1 VITAQADNTY
11 NIIPQFIS
19 STNGRLFSL
28 FYRPT
33 PEHTKHPKTA
43 VLYFPPFA
51 EELNKSR
58 RMVALQ
64 AGQFCHAGYA
74 VLIVDLFGTGDSEG
88 DFGEANWEIWQKDMC
103 VALSWLQD
111 KGFNQFIF
119 WGLRL
124 GAIMALQTAAL
135 LSPKTAVKVVKFIFW
150 QPTVKGEML
159 LTQFL
164 RLRMAADFLV
174 TGNKN
179 SGNEKNTP
187 SDIRQHLSNGQ
198 NVEIAGYSLSP
209 TLAQTI
215 DRLDLKTL
223 KPTPSSKVVWLEIIP
238 TKTRGLSPLNEDIVN
253 EWCLEKIETKVVKI
267 VGQPFWNSLEIIE
280 LPELLEATTLRV
292 VDNENSVKRL

>member
-1 VITAQADNTY
+1 MITAKADNTY
-11 NIIPQFIS
+11 NVTPQFIS

-150 QPTVKGEML
+150 QPTVKGEVL

-174 TGNKN
+174 IGNKI
-179 SGNEKNTP
+179 GAKEKNTP
-187 SDIRQHLSNGQ
+187 TDLRQELSKGH
-198 NVEIAGYSLSP
+198 NVDIAGYAISP
-209 TLAQTI
+209 ALAQTI
-215 DRLDLKTL
+215 DRLDLKAI
-223 KPTPSSKVVWLEIIP
+223 KPTPGSKVVWLEILP
-238 TKTRGLSPLNEDIVN
+238 TETRSLSPLSEDIVKQ
-253 EWCLEKIETKVVKI
+253 WCSENIETEIVKV

-280 LPELLEATTLRV
+280 LPELLDATIM
-292 VDNENSVKRL
+292 RLA